1 MAMDL
6 LTRIARQVL
15 SEKDFLIDFSP
26 NELAELNHLH
36 SDNPKNVRD
45 LRNKDWISID
55 NDDSLDLDQLTYVE
69 GDTFYVAV
77 ADVAHLL
84 HKNSLLDL
92 HAAHNTTSLYT
103 PTQIFPMLPPKLSND
118 LTSLNPGVDRYA
130 VVTEMEVDKE
140 GVFRLREVYSALVHN
155 QAKLTYNKVT
165 EWLENGS
172 AADQIQLQDEIA
184 QKIKGYRIK
193 QGALQFETIDFVPMM
208 QGKMAVGLINEV
220 QNRAQE
226 LIENFMIAAN
236 VCMTKYFISKNW
248 PLFKRVV
255 RVPKRWDR
263 LCELALNY
271 GYTLP
276 GEPDGKALQD
286 FLAGQKVSNPE
297 HFPDLSLSVIKLVG
311 RGEYIFVR
319 PGEKSPGHFDLA
331 LDEYSH
337 TTAPNRR
344 YPDLI
349 MQRIFKGI
357 PYTDSELSSFAAHC
371 TQKEDDAAKADRRI
385 LKSSY
390 AMVLSNQIGQQFGAI
405 VTGVNEHG
413 TWVRIDNP
421 PVEGKLIEGYLG
433 LDVGD
438 RLTAKLVLAD
448 VKHGFIDFKRV
459 T

>member
-1 MAMDL
+1 MDL

-15 SEKDFLIDFSP
+15 TEKDFLIDFTP
-26 NELAELNHLH
+26 RELAELDHIH
-36 SDNPKNVRD
+36 PDNPKNVRD
-45 LRNKDWISID
+45 LRDKDWISID
-55 NDDSLDLDQLTYVE
+55 NDDSLDLDQLTYAE
-69 GDTFYVAV
+69 GNIFYVAV
-77 ADVAHLL
+77 ADVARLVP
-84 HKNSLLDL
+84 KDSLIDL

-103 PTQIFPMLPPKLSND
+103 PTQIFPMLPTKLSND

-130 VVTEMEVDKE
+130 VVVEMEVNQE
-140 GVFRLREVYSALVHN
+140 GMFHLREVYPALVHN

-184 QKIKGYRIK
+184 QKIKAYRIRE
-193 QGALQFETIDFVPMM
+193 GALQFETIDLVPKM
-208 QGKMAVGLINEV
+208 QGNVAVGLVNEV

-226 LIENFMIAAN
+226 LIENFMIGAN
-236 VCMTKYFISKNW
+236 VCMSNYFISKKW

-255 RVPKRWDR
+255 RTPKRWDR
-263 LCELALNY
+263 LCALALNY

-276 GEPDGKALQD
+276 EEPDGKALQN
-286 FLAGQKVSNPE
+286 FLAGQKRSNPD
-297 HFPDLSLSVIKLVG
+297 HFPDLSLAVIKLVG
-311 RGEYIFVR
+311 RGEYIFVK

-331 LDEYSH
+331 LDAYAH

-357 PYTDSELSSFAAHC
+357 PYTDTELTSFAAHC
-371 TQKEDDAAKADRRI
+371 TQKEEDAAKADRRI

-390 AMVLSNQIGQQFGAI
+390 AMVLSNQIGQSFGAM

-433 LDVGD
+433 IDVGD
-438 RLTAKLVLAD
+438 RLTVKLVSTD
-448 VKHGFIDFKRV
+448 VKRGFIDFKRV